1 MHPSSRLHPGRP
13 LAPVSGR
20 IYDRFGAKRPVLL
33 GSAFLIFSLV
43 LFNSTLSSASTWVL
57 TVCYLFFA
65 AGQGLSVGNILT
77 YSLSVLNQSMK
88 PDGNAICNTAQQL
101 SGAVGT
107 AVAAAIVS
115 AAQTAHPEGFADAT
129 AEGTAEA
136 FLVLLILGVLQFL
149 SLFSSFRKEKEW
161 KEGDNRRQKIDGCRL
176 SAIGLPLFAVGETSD
191 NQMA

>member
-1 MHPSSRLHPGRP
+1 
-13 LAPVSGR
+13 
-20 IYDRFGAKRPVLL
+20 VLL
-33 GSAFLIFSLV
+33 GSVFLIFSLV
-43 LFNSTLSSASTWVL
+43 LFNGTLSSASTGVL

-129 AEGTAEA
+129 AKGTAEA

-149 SLFSSFRKEKEW
+149 SLFSSFREEKRVERRETI
-161 KEGDNRRQKIDGCRL
+161 EGRR
-176 SAIGLPLFAVGETSD
+176 
-191 NQMA
+191 